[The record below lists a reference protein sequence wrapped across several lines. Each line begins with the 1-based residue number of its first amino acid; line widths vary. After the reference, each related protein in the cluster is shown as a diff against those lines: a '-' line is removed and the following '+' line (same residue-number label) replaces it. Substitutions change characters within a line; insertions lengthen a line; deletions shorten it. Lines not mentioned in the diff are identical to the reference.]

1 MKALLVSPLAESREL
16 MGLAVAGI
24 SRRLGQP
31 LEFIEADNGERGIRL
46 AWRERPDV
54 VVADEI
60 ASRAGAFAL
69 AKDLRG
75 QMEPF
80 DGVIVILLDRPQ
92 DAWLAKWSGADAWFV
107 KPVDPFR
114 LADRVMELL
123 SAPTDRSKERV

>member
-1 MKALLVSPLAESREL
+1 MLVSPDPESRDL
-16 MGLAVAGI
+16 MRLAVGGI
-24 SRRLGQP
+24 ERKLGVS
-31 LEFIEADNGERGIRL
+31 LEFIEAGDGERGIKA

-75 QMEPF
+75 AEEPF
-80 DGVIVILLDRPQ
+80 AGAIVILLDRKH

-107 KPVDPFR
+107 KPFDPFE
-114 LADRVMELL
+114 LADRVLELV
-123 SAPTDRSKERV
+123 SSKERT

>member
-1 MKALLVSPLAESREL
+1 MR
-16 MGLAVAGI
+16 LAVGSI
-24 SRRLGQP
+24 KRRLGVS
-31 LEFIEADNGERGIRL
+31 LEFIEAGDGERGIKA

-75 QMEPF
+75 AEEPF
-80 DGVIVILLDRPQ
+80 AGAIVILLDRKH

-107 KPVDPFR
+107 KPFDPFE
-114 LADRVMELL
+114 LADRVLELV
-123 SAPTDRSKERV
+123 TSKEGT